1 MEGIVKRYLHQT
13 LQSVHACP
21 RRETPV
27 RKGLSHC
34 ARPAGRHVP
43 AHAPCGDGM
52 LLVPPKEGF
61 HISTLRTEGRRVSEM
76 KQTEDVKTD
85 RLENKNETDRHHK
98 R

>member
-1 MEGIVKRYLHQT
+1 
-13 LQSVHACP
+13 
-21 RRETPV
+21 
-27 RKGLSHC
+27 
-34 ARPAGRHVP
+34 
-43 AHAPCGDGM
+43 M